1 MLLPLTFLKMENEG
15 AAPCSGRLALTL
27 TPTLTLTLTQTLT
40 QTLTLT
46 LTLTRFRLLQWAT
59 ALRVLPPGGLQG
71 EAQRISRRGMLR
83 APPLYMYSA

>member
-1 MLLPLTFLKMENEG
+1 MEFVTHILD
-15 AAPCSGRLALTL
+15 ADPATL
-27 TPTLTLTLTQTLT
+27 GSTPRPLTQTLT